1 MKRGTFTL
9 RPGGQTWV
17 NGMRTTF
24 NINRFDEVPPESVF
38 AEIILLEVQ
47 EFISMMYGT
56 FLRYY
61 LPILKIDVLDE
72 MSEDLIEII
81 TSLTINGELSKWLL
95 KLCRLSTR
103 EEEGILKKKYIEFGS
118 IAPEQIGIDSY
129 FTLNNSSRIV
139 KMFRDF

>member
-1 MKRGTFTL
+1 M
-9 RPGGQTWV
+9 
-17 NGMRTTF
+17 
-24 NINRFDEVPPESVF
+24 

-103 EEEGILKKKYIEFGS
+103 EEEGFGPGLPTFLPVACLGS
-118 IAPEQIGIDSY
+118 GMRRSPSG
-129 FTLNNSSRIV
+129 
-139 KMFRDF
+139 